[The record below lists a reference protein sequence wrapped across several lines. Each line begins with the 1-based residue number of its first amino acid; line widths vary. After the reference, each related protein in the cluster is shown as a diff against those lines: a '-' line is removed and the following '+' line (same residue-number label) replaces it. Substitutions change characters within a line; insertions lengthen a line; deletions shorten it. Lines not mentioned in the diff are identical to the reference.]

1 MQAQQQNQPNSS
13 QGFENPQGNPTQN
26 SNPIQN
32 GPGPAPQTQADPQHP
47 PQQQPETSADSKEN
61 VSKEKD
67 SKEREPSPLSEL
79 EKELLGKLEMKPE
92 APTRRNPPRKVSK
105 KPQPVVEAAYKYVF
119 VLL

>member
-1 MQAQQQNQPNSS
+1 
-13 QGFENPQGNPTQN
+13 
-26 SNPIQN
+26 
-32 GPGPAPQTQADPQHP
+32 
-47 PQQQPETSADSKEN
+47 
-61 VSKEKD
+61 
-67 SKEREPSPLSEL
+67 L